1 MPGIKK
7 NALNC
12 TCSTRYF
19 AQERLAANC
28 FFVDVLQELM
38 INGKHCKKGKIIIPQ
53 NLRQV
58 DYGTG
63 AASCNINGKGKLLP
77 ISLKRCYTVFPD
89 GILILRQN
97 RIKMRHRSIR
107 NSGSAAGRGPACHDN
122 GSAFFSPNNG
132 LAVFDLWERMNAES
146 PHDPGN
152 RGQPDSTANAGWYG
166 APEITLRMA
175 APDGC
180 RGSRDFDQSFMQRTE

>member
-28 FFVDVLQELM
+28 FFVDILQELM
-38 INGKHCKKGKIIIPQ
+38 INGKYCKKGKKIIPQ

-63 AASCNINGKGKLLP
+63 AATCNINGEGKLLP
-77 ISLKRCYTVFPD
+77 IQLKRCYTVFSRRYSYFETKPHKD
-89 GILILRQN
+89 ETPLHQEFRIRCRQGTFL
-97 RIKMRHRSIR
+97 S
-107 NSGSAAGRGPACHDN
+107 
-122 GSAFFSPNNG
+122 
-132 LAVFDLWERMNAES
+132 
-146 PHDPGN
+146 
-152 RGQPDSTANAGWYG
+152 
-166 APEITLRMA
+166 
-175 APDGC
+175 
-180 RGSRDFDQSFMQRTE
+180 